1 MGVGLDQYELLRTPF
16 GRSSQNLPS
25 TRFVNV
31 NKGWKRKG
39 RGVML
44 RPFAPVTE
52 HPTDVG
58 RTALPYIPFIMRS
71 WPLMAPSGYGLL
83 WTLT

>member
-1 MGVGLDQYELLRTPF
+1 
-16 GRSSQNLPS
+16 
-25 TRFVNV
+25 VNTS
-31 NKGWKRKG
+31 KGKG

-44 RPFAPVTE
+44 RPL
-52 HPTDVG
+52 HPRN
-58 RTALPYIPFIMRS
+58 RTSHRRGANGAPYIPFIMRS